1 VRTISRAI
9 LAAAGLLLLSAATA
23 SAQNNFVANG
33 NFDTSAGSWTRESS
47 TEVAIA
53 FDAALGDPAPGS
65 MRLTNSSTGP
75 GNGIGVIQC
84 LGAVTVGKS
93 YTWGGRMFLPSGQ
106 QRTGPLFLGL
116 RWRSGPG
123 CTGNDVDQP
132 RLSTNLFNT
141 WIPLSANQVAPA
153 GAASVQF
160 VAFPSK
166 VEAGG
171 SLIGNFDSLFFRQA
185 DGLIPPCVADAITLC
200 LNNNRF
206 SVTATW
212 RTDQGAGAGTAIPL
226 TSDTGSF
233 WFFSANNLEGIFK
246 LVNGCAFNNFYWFF
260 GGGLTNVEVTLRVF
274 DRQTGLA
281 RVYQNPIST
290 AFLPIQD
297 TAGYP
302 CP

>member
-1 VRTISRAI
+1 MRTTYGIS
-9 LAAAGLLLLSAATA
+9 LAAAVLLVVTAAPA

-33 NFDTSAGSWTRESS
+33 NFDTDVSGWTASS
-47 TEVAIA
+47 GVSIA
-53 FDAALGDPAPGS
+53 FDGAFGNTSPGS
-65 MRLTNSSTGP
+65 LRLTNSSAGAS
-75 GNGIGVIQC
+75 IGAGVSQC
-84 LGAVTVGKS
+84 LGPATAGKL
-93 YTWGGRMFLPSGQ
+93 YNWGGRLFLPGGQ
-106 QRTGPLFLGL
+106 NRTGNLQIGL
-116 RWRSGPG
+116 RWKSGPG
-123 CTGNDVDQP
+123 CTGDSIDQP
-132 RLSTNLFNT
+132 RLQTNFFDAWDLK
-141 WIPLSANQVAPA
+141 SANNQAAPA
-153 GAASVQF
+153 GTVSVEF
-160 VAFPSK
+160 LAFPSK

-171 SLIGNFDSLFFRQA
+171 SLIGYFDSLFFRQS

-212 RTDQGAGAGTAIPL
+212 RTAQGAGAGTAVPL

-233 WFFSANNLEGIFK
+233 WFFSSNNLEGIFK

-260 GGGLTNVEVTLRVF
+260 AGGLTNVEVTLRVF

-281 RVYQNPIST
+281 KVYQNPINT